1 MSPACRRRCPASP
14 LLVLARA
21 LLSAPGGTAHLGRVC
36 FSLAEADVVVVYNK
50 DGSYTMQ
57 VSADP
62 SSLKPLQAKPPT
74 SNNRLMFY
82 LIWGENLHIS
92 H

>member
-1 MSPACRRRCPASP
+1 MNPACRRRSPASP
-14 LLVLARA
+14 LVLARA

-36 FSLAEADVVVVYNK
+36 FLLAEADVVVVYNK

-62 SSLKPLQAKPPT
+62 SSLKPLQAKLPT

-82 LIWGENLHIS
+82 LIWGENLHIY